1 MIVSLQRMAT
11 RLSIFILFNLAFYSS
26 EVIAQTDLRTYQGKV
41 LIRNQGAPLEFAT
54 VKFLSTATGLME
66 TGTTSTSEGY
76 FELQSA
82 LDSVVVEISFIGFTT
97 VKKPISLVN
106 GGSDLGIFYLEEESQ
121 GLDEVVIRAEKS
133 QTQYEL
139 DKRIFNVGNDLV
151 STGASALDVLNNVPS
166 VYVNIKGEISLRGSS
181 GVRVLINGKPSV
193 LAQGNTLGTLT
204 ADMIERIEVITNPS
218 AKYEA
223 EGTSGIINIIIK
235 KDQRQGVNGSVT
247 VNTGVP
253 NNHSLGFSLNR
264 RTERLN
270 LFTQVGIGHRTF
282 PEEYETEN
290 KDLDEMTS
298 VRSSGKSEMHE
309 RYYTINLGGDYRV
322 SESGTLSVSGRYA
335 FEAEEADSKTRFK
348 ALNREGQPQSEWERT
363 ELTEA
368 PNPKWQYEAVY
379 KNLFKN
385 KTATDSDSKEHSL
398 IVSATSDYFAKDQVS
413 NYFNDYLSGETG
425 TIQQE
430 TLSDNTQ
437 QEYTFKADYTNP
449 LSSSTTLESGAQ
461 YVLTSV
467 SNDYAVNDLIEGEW
481 ITDPD
486 LSNLF
491 DYRQNV
497 LGVYATASYELDKV
511 GVKGG
516 LRVENTTVDT
526 ELATTGQKNSQA
538 YTDLFPSVHG
548 SYKFHPDLSLQLGYS
563 RRILRPSVWSLN
575 PFFSIQ
581 NNFNIYSGNPDL
593 QPEYT
598 DALELTSIYDF
609 GAFSVNGSFYYRY
622 TTNAVENITMFKE
635 NVATTMPANIGTSK
649 SGGLEFNAKYMPN
662 DWLSVNGDF
671 NFGWFRKFGTFE
683 ESVFDFNAD
692 QWTSRITSKFNLP
705 AGFSL
710 ELIGHFNSRQ
720 QTLQGTVSQN
730 VFADMGIRKKLMKGR
745 TIVNLSVRDVFASR
759 IYEMN
764 TSQPG
769 FTNYAWE
776 KDGRFVTLGVSFGF
790 GKGEA
795 MEFSGQKAF

>member
-1 MIVSLQRMAT
+1 MTT
-11 RLSIFILFNLAFYSS
+11 RLLILVTFYLTCEWSG
-26 EVIAQTDLRTYQGKV
+26 VVAQTSPKMYEGKV
-41 LIRNQGAPLEFAT
+41 LVRGSEAPLEFAT
-54 VKFLSTATGLME
+54 IKLLSVDSSLME
-66 TGTTSTSEGY
+66 AGTTSNAKGH
-76 FELQSA
+76 FELQST
-82 LDSVVVEISFIGFTT
+82 LDSVVLEISFIGFSTLRHP
-97 VKKPISLVN
+97 VSLVN
-106 GGSDLGIFYLEEESQ
+106 MGSDLGVFHLEEESR

-133 QTQYEL
+133 QTHYEL
-139 DKRIFNVGNDLV
+139 DKRVFHVGNDLV

-223 EGTSGIINIIIK
+223 EGTSGIINIVIK

-247 VNTGVP
+247 LNTGVP

-270 LFTQVGIGHRTF
+270 LFTQIGIGHRTF

-290 KDLDEMTS
+290 KDLAEM
-298 VRSSGKSEMHE
+298 SSILSTGKSEMHE
-309 RYYTINLGGDYRV
+309 RYYTINLGGDYRI
-322 SESGTLSVSGRYA
+322 SNNSTLSISGRYA
-335 FEAEEADSKTRFK
+335 FESEEGDSKTHFK
-348 ALNREGQPQSEWERT
+348 HLSPNGQTLSEWKRT

-368 PNPKWQYEAVY
+368 PNPKWQYEAIY
-379 KNLFKN
+379 KNLFKS
-385 KTATDSDSKEHSL
+385 KIFSDSDSESKEHSL

-413 NYFNDYLSGETG
+413 NYSNEYTSGETG
-425 TIQQE
+425 STKQE

-437 QEYTFKADYTNP
+437 NEYTFKADYTNP
-449 LSSSTTLESGAQ
+449 LSSKATWEAGAQ

-467 SNDYAVNDLIEGEW
+467 SNEYAVNDLIDGVW
-481 ITDPD
+481 IIDPD

-491 DYRQNV
+491 DYKQKV
-497 LGVYATASYELDKV
+497 IGVYTTGSYELEKL
-511 GVKGG
+511 GIKGG
-516 LRVENTTVDT
+516 LRLESTTVDT
-526 ELATTGQKNSQA
+526 QLATTGQSNSQA
-538 YTDLFPSVHG
+538 YIDLFPSIHG
-548 SYKFHPDLSLQLGYS
+548 SYKLHSDLSLQLGYS

-581 NNFNIYSGNPDL
+581 NNFNIYSGNPEL

-609 GAFSVNGSFYYRY
+609 GAFSVNGSLYYRY
-622 TTNAVENITMFKE
+622 TTNSVENITTFQD
-635 NVATTMPANIGTSK
+635 NVATTMPTNIGTSK

-662 DWLSVNGDF
+662 NWISVNGDF
-671 NFGWFRKFGTFE
+671 NFGWIRKFGTFE
-683 ESVFDFNAD
+683 ESVFDFHAD

-705 AGFSL
+705 ADISL
-710 ELIGHFNSRQ
+710 ELIGHFNSRR

-730 VFADMGIRKKLMKGR
+730 VFADLGIRKKLMKGR
-745 TIVNLSVRDVFASR
+745 AIVNLSVRDVFASR
-759 IYEMN
+759 IYEVN
-764 TSQPG
+764 TFQPE
-769 FTNYAWE
+769 FTNYSWE

-790 GKGEA
+790 GKGDA

>member
-1 MIVSLQRMAT
+1 MTL
-11 RLSIFILFNLAFYSS
+11 RLLTFITLFVFFHERACL
-26 EVIAQTDLRTYQGKV
+26 AQTTAKTHRGRV
-41 LIRNQGAPLEFAT
+41 LIKGSEAPLEFAT
-54 VKFLSTATGLME
+54 IKFLSAATGLME

-97 VKKPISLVN
+97 VKKPMSLVN

-223 EGTSGIINIIIK
+223 EGTSGIINIVIK

-247 VNTGVP
+247 LNTGVP

-270 LFTQVGIGHRTF
+270 LFTQIGIGHRTF
-282 PEEYETEN
+282 PEEYKSEN
-290 KDLDEMTS
+290 KDLAQMTS
-298 VRSSGKSEMHE
+298 VLSSGKSEMHE

-335 FEAEEADSKTRFK
+335 FEAEEGDSKTRFK
-348 ALNREGQPQSEWERT
+348 SLNPDGQPLSEWERT

-379 KNLFKN
+379 KNLFKS
-385 KTATDSDSKEHSL
+385 KIFSDSDSKSKEHSL

-413 NYFNDYLSGETG
+413 NYSNDFISGETV
-425 TIQQE
+425 TTQQE

-449 LSSSTTLESGAQ
+449 LSSKTTLESGAQ

-467 SNDYAVNDLIEGEW
+467 SNDYAVNDLIGGEW
-481 ITDPD
+481 ITDLD

-497 LGVYATASYELDKV
+497 LGVYTTVSYEVDKV
-511 GVKGG
+511 GIKGG

-526 ELATTGQKNSQA
+526 ELTTTGQKNSQA
-538 YTDLFPSVHG
+538 YTDLFPSIHG
-548 SYKFHPDLSLQLGYS
+548 AYKFHPDLSLQLGYS
-563 RRILRPSVWSLN
+563 RRILRPSVWDLN

-609 GAFSVNGSFYYRY
+609 GAFSVNGSLYYRY
-622 TTNAVENITMFKE
+622 TTNAVENITTFSE

-671 NFGWFRKFGTFE
+671 NFGWVRKFGTFE
-683 ESVFDFNAD
+683 ESAFDFNAD

-705 AGFSL
+705 ADFSL

-730 VFADMGIRKKLMKGR
+730 VFADLGIRKKLMKGR
-745 TIVNLSVRDVFASR
+745 AIVNLSVRDVFASR
-759 IYEMN
+759 IYEVN
-764 TSQPG
+764 TLQPG